1 MKTNVVFPKPE
12 LSNVTLQED
21 KLKRA
26 VVWEN
31 REGQG
36 TGMSAGTSTL
46 LHL

>member
-1 MKTNVVFPKPE
+1 
-12 LSNVTLQED
+12 
-21 KLKRA
+21 

-46 LHL
+46 LHLWDKWPQASC